1 MLWEECLEGRSLG
14 KTMVSCFCT
23 AALLI
28 YLFKA
33 VDSSKIYLRA
43 VGERERERGM
53 LSLAQK
59 GVLSGT
65 NFWWWVCFFL
75 FFFSTT
81 HDSYLVDPA
90 SSHMLVSKI
99 KPCMSKYKQF
109 IQ

>member
-53 LSLAQK
+53 LSLA
-59 GVLSGT
+59 
-65 NFWWWVCFFL
+65 
-75 FFFSTT
+75 
-81 HDSYLVDPA
+81 
-90 SSHMLVSKI
+90 
-99 KPCMSKYKQF
+99 
-109 IQ
+109 